1 MTPRGTALQEV
12 LLLFSNILR
21 YTILDIKVGLGL
33 TFGNK
38 MLSNS
43 SDVGLITLVCMNEK
57 PDRTSIRFLI

>member
-43 SDVGLITLVCMNEK
+43 SDVGLITLVCMNE
-57 PDRTSIRFLI
+57 